1 MNARPGPIPTSRGRR
16 IGFYTAVLA
25 GLLLVISAL
34 FDAFPFV
41 VVGWLDAA
49 SLQALHPDV
58 AAIDSHRIHLL
69 GLGALAWLLAL
80 PIAAQLLGPAAKI
93 GAAVFGLALLVILI
107 PTDLATGSFDPLE
120 IVALCL
126 FATIVWLHP
135 ARATMSFTPMR
146 RRPVALA
153 LVGAVGWGV
162 VAVTE
167 LVTQMTGSMSDPHVA
182 FGHHGIMA
190 QVALFIALGAV
201 VGATSVAGGRLVAVL
216 AGAAAAYVGL
226 GSLVFPG
233 YVSSLGVLP
242 GVLAIAWAALYV
254 WSALVERERP
264 ARTSSTAA
272 GAGVDM
278 ISR

>member
-1 MNARPGPIPTSRGRR
+1 MNAQPHPVPLSRGRR

-25 GLLLVISAL
+25 SLLLVVSAL

-41 VVGWLDAA
+41 VVGWFDAA

-69 GLGALAWLLAL
+69 GLGALAWLLAV
-80 PIAAQLLGPAAKI
+80 PVAAQLVRPATKI

-146 RRPVALA
+146 RGPLALA
-153 LVGAVGWGV
+153 LVGAVGWGL

-167 LVTQMTGSMSDPHVA
+167 LVAQMTGSTSDHHVA

-190 QVALFIALGAV
+190 QVALFIGLGAV
-201 VGATSVAGGRLVAVL
+201 VGATSVAGRRFVAVL
-216 AGAAAAYVGL
+216 SGAAAAFIGL
-226 GSLVFPG
+226 ASLVFPG

-242 GVLAIAWAALYV
+242 GVLVVAWAALYV

-264 ARTSSTAA
+264 AARPSSTAA
-272 GAGVDM
+272 QAGV
-278 ISR
+278 